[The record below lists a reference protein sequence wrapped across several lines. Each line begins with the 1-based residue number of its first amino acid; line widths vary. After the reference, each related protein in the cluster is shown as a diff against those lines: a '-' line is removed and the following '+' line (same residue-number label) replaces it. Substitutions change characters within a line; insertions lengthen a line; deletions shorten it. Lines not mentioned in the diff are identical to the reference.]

1 MIVGDT
7 LVLITTGG
15 TIAMRDDPD
24 AGGAVPTLGPEDL
37 RASLPPDMRDRAAW
51 QVQAFRN
58 VPSAHLTL
66 DDLWELRRLVGNVAG
81 QSGTQ
86 GVLITHGTDTMEETA
101 LLLDLTVAARCSI
114 VLTGAM
120 RHTSEAGYD
129 GVANLADAA
138 RVALCPAAQEQGAL
152 IVMNGEVHAARF
164 VTKTHTL
171 AANTFQSPGWGPV
184 GRIEGDEVILSR
196 CVAREVLPARRL
208 EPDVHLIKLTVGA
221 DADYLRYLVA
231 RQVKGIVIEGLGAG
245 RVPPWWMPLIR
256 ETVAQGIAVVIAS
269 RCSAGRVY
277 DTYGYAG
284 AYRDLESAGVAFADG
299 LSGPKAR
306 LKLMVTLGS
315 G

>member
-1 MIVGDT
+1 MIMGDT

-24 AGGAVPTLGPEDL
+24 AGGAVPTLGPADL
-37 RASLPPDMRDRAAW
+37 RASLPPDIRDRVEW
-51 QVQAFRN
+51 QVEEFRN
-58 VPSAHLTL
+58 LPSAHLTL
-66 DDLWELRRLVGNVAG
+66 DDLWELRRLAGDVADQAG
-81 QSGTQ
+81 VQ

-101 LLLDLTVAARCSI
+101 FLLDLTTATRCPI

-120 RHTSEAGYD
+120 RHTLESGYD
-129 GVANLADAA
+129 GFANLADAA
-138 RVALCPAAQEQGAL
+138 RVALCPEAQEQGAL
-152 IVMNGEVHAARF
+152 VVMNGEVHAARF

-196 CVAREVLPARRL
+196 RVTREVLPARRL

-221 DADYLRYLVA
+221 DADYLRYLLA
-231 RQVKGIVIEGLGAG
+231 RSVKGIVIEGLGAG
-245 RVPPWWMPLIR
+245 RVPPRWVPAIR
-256 ETVAQGIAVVIAS
+256 EAVAKGIAVVIAS

-277 DTYGYAG
+277 DTYGYRG
-284 AYRDLESAGVAFADG
+284 AYRDLESAGVLFAEG